1 MITNRQ
7 IDEDTLYFK
16 KVYFIKQ
23 PQLNRTLIFK
33 QVGEFLSALKIAA
46 NSSTDFHGSAF
57 GYVTNAVFEDG
68 YLDYDEKHVF
78 SNSELANVVDT
89 ACATAIEREYLT
101 AIHFE
106 EMQEYFKTVQ
116 HHEPQYLQIDLS
128 SEKRHNGVKPTSH
141 RAYRYRDDGWW
152 HSGQYLKF
160 CNKWSVLET
169 GKYFQR
175 NFHNDDWDAY
185 WDSGLCS
192 DAICQVVTHPNRKH
206 NRGDYKKRNS
216 NHCHT
221 SGWKNRKQ
229 RKQWMK

>member
-1 MITNRQ
+1 MIVNRQ
-7 IDEDTLYFK
+7 IDEDTIYLK
-16 KVYFIKQ
+16 KVFFIKQ
-23 PQLNRTLIFK
+23 PQFNRTLIFK
-33 QVGEFLSALKIAA
+33 QIEEFLAALKIAA
-46 NSSTDFHGSAF
+46 NSNRFHGSEF

-68 YLDYDEKHVF
+68 CLSYYKKHIF

-89 ACATAIEREYLT
+89 ACVTAIEREYLT

-106 EMQEYFKTVQ
+106 ETQEYFKTVQ
-116 HHEPQYLQIDLS
+116 HHEPQYSQIDLS
-128 SEKRHNGVKPTSH
+128 PTTKSHNGVKPTSH
-141 RAYRYRDDGWW
+141 NTHRYRDEGWW

-160 CNKWSVLET
+160 CNQWSVLET
-169 GKYFQR
+169 GKYFQH
-175 NFHNDDWDAY
+175 NFPNDDCDAY

-206 NRGDYKKRNS
+206 NRGDYKKTNS